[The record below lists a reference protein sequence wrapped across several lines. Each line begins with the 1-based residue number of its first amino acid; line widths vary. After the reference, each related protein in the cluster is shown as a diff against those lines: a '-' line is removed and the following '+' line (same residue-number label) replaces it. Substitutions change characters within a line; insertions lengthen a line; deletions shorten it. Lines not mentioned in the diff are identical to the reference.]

1 MQTALWVG
9 NMIPLSF
16 PATKTTYVWFRRSM
30 SHLFFS
36 SRAMRFGGAI
46 PLRAGAMISEMSGYV
61 CLFSSISER
70 EREIIAM
77 FLVPCLVVFA
87 AKWWAKTGV
96 FWLLQ
101 VQHIIAEMMDKF
113 ISRSA
118 QVK

>member
-70 EREIIAM
+70 ERDHSDVFSSMSGRVCCE
-77 FLVPCLVVFA
+77 VVGEDWRVLA
-87 AKWWAKTGV
+87 ASSTAYNSGN
-96 FWLLQ
+96 
-101 VQHIIAEMMDKF
+101 DG
-113 ISRSA
+113 
-118 QVK
+118 

>member
-1 MQTALWVG
+1 MFGSGAPCR
-9 NMIPLSF
+9 I
-16 PATKTTYVWFRRSM
+16 
-30 SHLFFS
+30 FFF